1 MKPKPLLV
9 VVFAAGLILSS
20 MDPQKSAADE
30 FYQGKTI
37 TIIQGREPGG
47 TGAIRIRAVMPF
59 LQKHIPGNPTIVSEF
74 MPGAGGRKA
83 ANHIFNNAKPD
94 GLTIG
99 NVGSGVVSASV
110 LGETGVA
117 YDLDKFFYLGSP
129 YSTHQAVF
137 VSRKEAGFDGI
148 EKLRKASGIRIG
160 GQTVGHSVYIE
171 GRLFAYFIGLK
182 DPTFVTGYSGP
193 ELDVALMRGE
203 IDARATSA
211 DTVARRNPQWL
222 EKKIVDFHATIDV
235 PKGDRHPSFTHL
247 PELESF
253 ARSEND
259 RKLITMQRTFRVV
272 GQPFILPFG
281 TPRDRVEILQEAF
294 RKIYQDPEFHE
305 HYKKLT
311 TDDATPLLPEVQEAV
326 IRAIPRDREVGQMY
340 KKLMGSDSLP
350 THETMK

>member
-1 MKPKPLLV
+1 MKPKPLLL
-9 VVFAAGLILSS
+9 VFAAGLILSS

-99 NVGSGVVSASV
+99 NVGSGIVSASV

-182 DPTFVTGYSGP
+182 DPRFVTGYSGP

-211 DTVARRNPQWL
+211 DTVARRNPEWL
-222 EKKIVDFHATIDV
+222 EKKFVDFHATIDV

-259 RKLITMQRTFRVV
+259 RKLMTLQRAFRVA
-272 GQPFILPFG
+272 GQPFILPPD
-281 TPRDRVEILQEAF
+281 TPRDCVKILQEAF
-294 RKIYQDPEFHE
+294 RKTYQDPEFHE

-311 TDDATPLLPEVQEAV
+311 TDDATPLLPEALETV
-326 IRAIPRDREVGQMY
+326 IRSRPRDREVGQMY
-340 KKLMGSDSLP
+340 KKLMGSDPLP

>member
-1 MKPKPLLV
+1 MKLKPLLLV
-9 VVFAAGLILSS
+9 AIVAGLFLPS

-30 FYQGKTI
+30 FYKGKTI
-37 TIIQGREPGG
+37 TLIQGRAPGG
-47 TGAIRIRAVMPF
+47 TGDIRIRAVMPF
-59 LQKHIPGNPTIVSEF
+59 LQKHIPGNPIIVSEF

-83 ANHIFNNAKPD
+83 ANHIFKNAEPD

-99 NVGSGVVSASV
+99 NVGSGIVSAAI
-110 LGETGVA
+110 LGEPGVS
-117 YDLDKFFYLGSP
+117 YDPDRFSYLGSP

-148 EKLRKASGIRIG
+148 EKLRKALGIRIG

-182 DPTFVTGYSGP
+182 EPRFVTGYSGP

-211 DTVARRNPQWL
+211 DTVARRNPEWL
-222 EKKIVDFHATIDV
+222 EKKLVDFHATIDV
-235 PKGDRHPSFTHL
+235 PKGERHPRFTHL
-247 PELESF
+247 PELDSF

-259 RKLITMQRTFRVV
+259 RKLITMQRAFRVV
-272 GQPFILPFG
+272 GQPFILPFD
-281 TPRDRVEILQEAF
+281 TPRDRVKILQEAF

-311 TDDATPLLPEVQEAV
+311 TDDATPLLPEAQETV
-326 IRAIPRDREVGQMY
+326 IRAMPRDREVGQMY
-340 KKLMGSDSLP
+340 KKLMGSEPLP
-350 THETMK
+350 THDTMK